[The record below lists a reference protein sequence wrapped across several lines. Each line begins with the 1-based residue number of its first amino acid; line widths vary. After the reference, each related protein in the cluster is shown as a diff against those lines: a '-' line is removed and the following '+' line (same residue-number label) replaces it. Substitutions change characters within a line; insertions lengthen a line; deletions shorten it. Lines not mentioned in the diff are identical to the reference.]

1 MEGPKEGGGRRG
13 LGKEPRVGRGGPR
26 EGRDRMGGPRECRG
40 GREGVKVKGKKEK
53 SRKDYRREY

>member
-40 GREGVKVKGKKEK
+40 GREGLKVKGKKEK